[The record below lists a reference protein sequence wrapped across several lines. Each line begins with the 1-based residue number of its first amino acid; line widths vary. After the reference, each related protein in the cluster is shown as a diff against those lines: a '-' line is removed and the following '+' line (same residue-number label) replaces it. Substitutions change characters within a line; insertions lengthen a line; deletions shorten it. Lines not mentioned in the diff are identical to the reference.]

1 MKIEQKWR
9 AGPAVAWKSALSQF
23 VIAFQDCFL
32 ADGG

>member
-1 MKIEQKWR
+1 MKIEQILR
-9 AGPAVAWKSALSQF
+9 AGPAVTWKSAPAQF